1 MNRSL
6 LCRLVLVVFIAL
18 VGVPYRLAA
27 QSDSFNAGSN
37 AEWDRAEWALVH
49 TPGEELFY
57 GVLHPEAALFERPFS
72 STLASQEHER
82 FVRQLREQG
91 ISVVQLREAVLAGTV
106 DQNGR
111 EIPGPALDELRRFA
125 FRFVTLESEPPVS
138 ESQQDELEKSYFAES
153 FQHLHPDELWST
165 IVLNPKITLRSTGDL
180 NTGVVADY
188 AVRPVMNLYFM
199 RDQVI
204 TTRRGVVVGKMN
216 SEQRH
221 IETDIVRFALGRM
234 GIKPIGVIEEPG
246 RLEGGDFLPA
256 GDRVFI
262 GEGLR
267 TNAAAI
273 LQLLVADAFGT
284 DEVVVVKDPWQQQ
297 EQMHLD
303 TYFNLV
309 ADDLA
314 LLAENRLGESKHVPT
329 VDVFKKDGDGYEL
342 QSSGM
347 KFPDY
352 LKSIGIRVIPV
363 KQQDQLNY
371 GCNVL
376 TLKSNEIFV
385 VDGVSD
391 EFLAKLRDADVTV
404 NVVDFSNLTG
414 GYGACHCTVQVL
426 SRKQNVD
433 GR

>member
-1 MNRSL
+1 MNSL
-6 LCRLVLVVFIAL
+6 QLCRLVLAVFITL
-18 VGVPYRLAA
+18 VGASDRLAA
-27 QSDSFNAGSN
+27 QTASFKAGSN
-37 AEWDRAEWALVH
+37 AEWDRATWALVH

-72 STLASQEHER
+72 STLAAKEHEH
-82 FVRQLREQG
+82 FVQQLRNQG
-91 ISVVQLREAVLAGTV
+91 ISVVQLRDAVLAGTV
-106 DQNGR
+106 DENGR
-111 EIPGPALDELRRFA
+111 ELPGPALDELREFA
-125 FRFVTLESEPPVS
+125 FRFVTLESDPPVS
-138 ESQQDELEKSYFAES
+138 ESQQDQLKKKYFAES
-153 FQHLHPDELWST
+153 FQQLHPDELWST

-221 IETDIVRFALGRM
+221 IETEIVRFALGRI

-267 TNAAAI
+267 TNSAAI
-273 LQLLVADAFGT
+273 QQLLDADAFGT
-284 DEVVVVKDPWQQQ
+284 DEVVVVKDPWRQQV
-297 EQMHLD
+297 QMHLD

-314 LLAENRLGESKHVPT
+314 LLAENRLGESDHGPT
-329 VDVFKKDGDGYEL
+329 VDVFKKNADGYEL
-342 QSSGM
+342 QASGM
-347 KFPDY
+347 KFPAY
-352 LKSIGIRVIPV
+352 LKSIGVRVIPV
-363 KQQDQLNY
+363 KQQDQLKY

-376 TLKSNEIFV
+376 TLKSNEVFV
-385 VDGVSD
+385 VDGVSN
-391 EFLAKLRDADVTV
+391 EFLKTLKEADVTV
-404 NVVDFSNLTG
+404 HVVDFSNLTG

-426 SRKQNVD
+426 SRKQAVD